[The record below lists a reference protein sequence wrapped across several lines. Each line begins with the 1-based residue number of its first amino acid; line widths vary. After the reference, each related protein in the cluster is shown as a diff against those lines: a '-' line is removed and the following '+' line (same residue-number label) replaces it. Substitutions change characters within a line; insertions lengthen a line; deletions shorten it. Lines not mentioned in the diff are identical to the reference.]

1 MRRETEQALTE
12 TALLLWVSFLNV
24 CCYEIHIIPFIPLL
38 ALVWLWFG
46 IKKLDSQMQRGE
58 VSMSTLSCQSASNGD
73 KVVTSEQSLYECMS
87 AALRQTNTPLF
98 IIWNQVF
105 TNFTGRMYPLLS
117 VKPDCFFGF
126 FLNMSHVLWAHL
138 WSRQGLMSTALSRE
152 RGKGRER
159 ERERLVECFHEPH
172 FRSSRLATSK
182 NREQGRRSPGMFKK
196 EFWGCEW
203 DARSLQGH
211 RASCV
216 YSLIKNARIQ
226 TKTRRRQEHIN

>member
-38 ALVWLWFG
+38 ALVWLCFG

-58 VSMSTLSCQSASNGD
+58 VSMSTLSCQPASNGD

-87 AALRQTNTPLF
+87 AALRQTLKKLTHLLF
-98 IIWNQVF
+98 NIWNQVF

-159 ERERLVECFHEPH
+159 ERERDWWSVFMSHTLDH
-172 FRSSRLATSK
+172 LASQLQK
-182 NREQGRRSPGMFKK
+182 IGNREDGRRECSKRNFGDVSGMRGLSKDT
-196 EFWGCEW
+196 GLPV
-203 DARSLQGH
+203 S
-211 RASCV
+211 
-216 YSLIKNARIQ
+216 IP
-226 TKTRRRQEHIN
+226 

>member
-1 MRRETEQALTE
+1 MSEFSLR
-12 TALLLWVSFLNV
+12 LLLWDTHYS
-24 CCYEIHIIPFIPLL
+24 IHTITGTRVAVFWYKKTGLSDAEGRGQHEHLILPTCQQRWQSGDIR
-38 ALVWLWFG
+38 AELVWVYECCIKTDF
-46 IKKLDSQMQRGE
+46 KKL
-58 VSMSTLSCQSASNGD
+58 THL
-73 KVVTSEQSLYECMS
+73 
-87 AALRQTNTPLF
+87 LF
-98 IIWNQVF
+98 NIWNQVF